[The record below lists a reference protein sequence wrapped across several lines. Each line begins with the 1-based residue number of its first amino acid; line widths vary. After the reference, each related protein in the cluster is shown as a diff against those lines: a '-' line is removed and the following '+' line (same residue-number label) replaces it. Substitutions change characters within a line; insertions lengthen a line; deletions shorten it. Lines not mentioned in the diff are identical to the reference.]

1 MQMINLS
8 KSEYKERQAKI
19 LPKLNEIHFGEVNK
33 HENKMIMKRETKLCA
48 FLGTNYQE
56 YYVEEYII
64 TLKKYI
70 GSKLSKCTRNA
81 ND

>member
-1 MQMINLS
+1 MRMINLS

-19 LPKLNEIHFGEVNK
+19 LPKLNEIHHRKVNK
-33 HENKMIMKRETKLCA
+33 RENKMIMKRETKLCA

-64 TLKKYI
+64 ALKKYI
-70 GSKLSKCTRNA
+70 ERKLSKRVRNK